1 MNVIEGTGEIVV
13 EPDWSRYLKL
23 AAEKAQAAEHWRA
36 VTAEMRSRNILAPG
50 NAHAIVRLVMTY
62 IVHDRA
68 AAEAGRTGAVLKPKR
83 GNPKAI
89 ARVSP
94 HYTVMKEAAAAAATM
109 EAELGLSPRRRNS
122 ATAMERKVQRRTGAD
137 AYLKPRS
144 A

>member
-23 AAEKAQAAEHWRA
+23 AAEKDRAAEHWRA
-36 VTAEMRSRNILAPG
+36 ITAEMRGRNILSPG
-50 NAHAIVRLVMTY
+50 NTHAIVRLVITY

-94 HYTVMKEAAAAAATM
+94 HYTVMKEAAATAAAM
-109 EAELGLSPRRRNS
+109 EAELGLSPRRRSS
-122 ATAMERKVQRRTGAD
+122 ASPVEKKVQRRTGAD